1 MAPVLALYAAQLKW
15 ISKSPAPIQNLRGTI
30 FVPVLLGCLL
40 EQLYMM
46 ALYVTLVVLALV
58 LSFKAAALLFLYAIL
73 GAQPLSGKL
82 ALIFLCRLPAARGFV
97 AQFACGAST
106 ILCWSGCGSLLFLP
120 LLVPFKELGCI
131 PKCMSGCM
139 SWKGFKWY
147 ILVLY
152 NLYSVMSML
161 LSSVLAQLQQAFIT
175 ILLQCYINLESTA
188 HLQLKL
194 LGVLGLAVPANKTPH
209 HEKCS
214 KDGQWTYYSR

>member
-1 MAPVLALYAAQLKW
+1 MFSYLIQSSSNQHQFKMHSKNIRAASVQSAVTVVKPLPSQRAYCSELLLPLQLSIWSPGTGRVAPVLALYAAQLKW

-73 GAQPLSGKL
+73 GAQTLSGKL

-106 ILCWSGCGSLLFLP
+106 ILC
-120 LLVPFKELGCI
+120 
-131 PKCMSGCM
+131 
-139 SWKGFKWY
+139 
-147 ILVLY
+147 
-152 NLYSVMSML
+152 
-161 LSSVLAQLQQAFIT
+161 
-175 ILLQCYINLESTA
+175 
-188 HLQLKL
+188 
-194 LGVLGLAVPANKTPH
+194 
-209 HEKCS
+209 
-214 KDGQWTYYSR
+214 

>member
-1 MAPVLALYAAQLKW
+1 MFSYLIQSSSKQHQFKMHSKNIRAASVQSTVTGCETTAKSTCLLFRVAFTAVTVFWSPGIGRVAPVLALYAAQLKW

-106 ILCWSGCGSLLFLP
+106 ILC
-120 LLVPFKELGCI
+120 
-131 PKCMSGCM
+131 
-139 SWKGFKWY
+139 
-147 ILVLY
+147 
-152 NLYSVMSML
+152 
-161 LSSVLAQLQQAFIT
+161 
-175 ILLQCYINLESTA
+175 
-188 HLQLKL
+188 
-194 LGVLGLAVPANKTPH
+194 
-209 HEKCS
+209 
-214 KDGQWTYYSR
+214 

>member
-106 ILCWSGCGSLLFLP
+106 ILC
-120 LLVPFKELGCI
+120 
-131 PKCMSGCM
+131 
-139 SWKGFKWY
+139 
-147 ILVLY
+147 
-152 NLYSVMSML
+152 
-161 LSSVLAQLQQAFIT
+161 
-175 ILLQCYINLESTA
+175 
-188 HLQLKL
+188 
-194 LGVLGLAVPANKTPH
+194 
-209 HEKCS
+209 
-214 KDGQWTYYSR
+214 